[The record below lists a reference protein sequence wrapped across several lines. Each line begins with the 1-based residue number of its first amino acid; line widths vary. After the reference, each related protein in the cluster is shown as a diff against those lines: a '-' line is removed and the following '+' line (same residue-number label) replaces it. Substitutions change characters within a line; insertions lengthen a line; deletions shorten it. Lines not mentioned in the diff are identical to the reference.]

1 MPESSAKADRQ
12 PESSP
17 GSEMN
22 EREYHEQL
30 RIENEVLR
38 RTLANMQ
45 PGTEKN
51 PKFDVESPS
60 SEGDS
65 AMK

>member
-1 MPESSAKADRQ
+1 
-12 PESSP
+12 
-17 GSEMN
+17 MN

-45 PGTEKN
+45 PGAEKL
-51 PKFDVESPS
+51 KFDVESPS
-60 SEGDS
+60 SEGGDS
-65 AMK
+65 EMK